1 MPKPAD
7 AAIVTVLRKTGLFTE
22 VQVEQVLAADRSD
35 GTGMVAA
42 IVRLGLAKE
51 EELLQKLA
59 PVLGLTY
66 TPLDKTEPE
75 AEAVQKLAARAVY
88 QYNVMPIRLAGGVL
102 TVAAS
107 DPFNIGMT
115 DGLRLAAGG
124 PVRITLS
131 TSEAIEKASR
141 KHYGVGAETVERMLE
156 DGRYELD
163 TTEATISKLDLN
175 DMGQEASIV
184 RFVNQIIA
192 EADRQGSTDIHF
204 EPMEEELRIRYRI
217 DGVLHKVDVPQQL
230 NRLKAAILSRLKV
243 MANLDIAEKR
253 MPMDGR
259 IGIRLGG
266 QDIDIRVS
274 TMPTVYGESISLRLL
289 QKSGNFV
296 RLPDLG
302 LAPHEQRQV
311 EKLIQRPNGIM
322 LVTGPT
328 GSGKTT
334 SLYAFL
340 HEINTMDVR
349 ILTAEDPI
357 EYEMGGINQ
366 VLVRQDIGL
375 TFARI
380 LRSFLRQD
388 PDIIMVGEI
397 RDAETAEIAINA
409 SLTGHLVF
417 STLHT
422 NDAAGAFARLID
434 MGVEPFLVASAV
446 AAVMAQ
452 RLVRRLCPHCR
463 QPETFDLALWSN
475 PNPPPSRQ
483 AFAAV
488 GCDLCTRT
496 GYRGRRG
503 IFELLSVTDT
513 VESLIINR
521 RASNE
526 LKAAAV
532 AAGMRTLRDDGWD
545 KVFAGV
551 TTVEE
556 VIRATEENE

>member
-1 MPKPAD
+1 MPTPAD
-7 AAIVTVLRKTGLFTE
+7 AAVVTLLRKTGLLADA
-22 VQVEQVLAADRSD
+22 QIEQALTADRSD
-35 GTGMVAA
+35 GASLIAVIA
-42 IVRLGLAKE
+42 RLGLAKE
-51 EELLQKLA
+51 EELLTKLA
-59 PVLGLTY
+59 PMLGMTY
-66 TPLDKTEPE
+66 TALEKTEPE

-88 QYNVMPIRLAGGVL
+88 QYHVMPLRLAGGVL
-102 TVAAS
+102 TVAAA
-107 DPFNIGMT
+107 DPFNVGLT
-115 DGLRLAAGG
+115 DGVRLAAGG

-131 TSEAIEKASR
+131 TAAAIEKAAR
-141 KHYGVGAETVERMLE
+141 KHYGVGAETVERMIE

-163 TTEATISKLDLN
+163 TTEATISKMDLS

-192 EADRQGSTDIHF
+192 EADRQGATDIHF

-217 DGVLHKVDVPQQL
+217 DGVLHKVDVPLQL

-253 MPMDGR
+253 MPLDGR

-289 QKSGNFV
+289 QKSENFV
-296 RLPDLG
+296 RLGDLG
-302 LAPHEQRQV
+302 MAPREQHLI
-311 EKLIQRPNGIM
+311 EKIIHRPNGIC

-349 ILTAEDPI
+349 ILTVEDPI

-375 TFARI
+375 TFARV

-463 QPETFDLALWSN
+463 RTEPLDLTLWGTAT
-475 PNPPPSRQ
+475 PPPAREV
-483 AFAAV
+483 FAAA
-488 GCDLCTRT
+488 GCERCTQT

-503 IFELLSVTDT
+503 IFELLTMHDSI
-513 VESLIINR
+513 ESLIINR
-521 RASNE
+521 RSASE
-526 LKAAAV
+526 IKAAAV

-545 KVFAGV
+545 KIFAGV

-556 VIRATEENE
+556 VMIATEDNE

>member
-1 MPKPAD
+1 MPTPAD
-7 AAIVTVLRKTGLFTE
+7 AAVVTLLRKTGLLTDA
-22 VQVEQVLAADRSD
+22 QIEQALATDRSD
-35 GTGMVAA
+35 GTGLVAV
-42 IVRLGLAKE
+42 IVRLGLARE

-59 PVLGLTY
+59 PTLGMTY
-66 TPLDKTEPE
+66 TALEKAEPE

-88 QYNVMPIRLAGGVL
+88 QYHVMPIRLAGGVL

-107 DPFNIGMT
+107 DPFNVAMT

-131 TSEAIEKASR
+131 TAAAIEKASR
-141 KHYGVGAETVERMLE
+141 KHYGVGAETVERMIE

-192 EADRQGSTDIHF
+192 EADRQGATDIHF

-217 DGVLHKVDVPQQL
+217 DGVLHKVDVPLQL

-253 MPMDGR
+253 MPLDGR

-289 QKSGNFV
+289 QKSDNFV
-296 RLPDLG
+296 RLKDLG
-302 LAPHEQRQV
+302 MATREHHLI
-311 EKLIQRPNGIM
+311 EKIIHRPNGIC

-349 ILTAEDPI
+349 ILTVEDPI

-375 TFARI
+375 TFARV

-463 QPETFDLALWSN
+463 RTEALDMTLWN
-475 PNPPPSRQ
+475 NAVPPPSYQ
-483 AFAAV
+483 VYAAV
-488 GCDLCTRT
+488 GCEKCTQT

-503 IFELLSVTDT
+503 IFELLNMHDA
-513 VESLIINR
+513 VESLVINR
-521 RASNE
+521 RSANE
-526 LKAAAV
+526 IKAAAV
-532 AAGMRTLRDDGWD
+532 ASGMRTLRDDGWD
-545 KVFAGV
+545 KIFAGT

-556 VIRATEENE
+556 VMLATEDNE